1 MAVTYAWRLDANK
14 YAYLIDPT
22 VTGNTIEYGY
32 VDDAPLNGAQLASVA
47 QTCNTL
53 FGEGGS
59 RGFTGYTEAYNAMI
73 EKITN
78 EWGNAQFY
86 DLLSADVYY
95 NVDASQCA
103 DLKGVGIRGIRYLG
117 ASTAYDPENPS
128 WDPSIK
134 QTNTTGLAGK
144 FSIYGIYMD
153 DQDYEWDDGS
163 TLTPERIFAVYNGK
177 NGTDLN
183 GNLGTAEL
191 EAMIRQEK
199 QRSEAED
206 STHSNNIAM
215 LRNDVDK
222 LKQLDTGGL
231 LVIDERVRELEREN
245 EILSATIKDLNDT
258 VTKLAADLEAI
269 KNPSNGGNNNNPSS
283 GSEVEL
289 SEYPGG
295 LVYLVGADQKTDTLY
310 KLPYA
315 TYSDGDISSVAF
327 YQKK

>member
-22 VTGNTIEYGY
+22 KDNLEYGY
-32 VDDAPLNGAQLASVA
+32 VDEAPLNGAQLASVA

-53 FGEGGS
+53 FGEGG
-59 RGFTGYTEAYNAMI
+59 RLGFTGYTQAYNAMI
-73 EKITN
+73 EKIKT

-134 QTNTTGLAGK
+134 QTNTTALAGK

-191 EAMIRQEK
+191 ETMIKQEE
-199 QRSEAED
+199 QRSKAED
-206 STHSNNIAM
+206 STHSINIAR
-215 LRNDVDK
+215 LRSEVDA

-245 EILSATIKDLNDT
+245 TILSATIKSLNDT

-269 KNPSNGGNNNNPSS
+269 RNSSSGGNNNNPSS

-289 SEYPGG
+289 SEYLGG
-295 LVYLVGADQKTDTLY
+295 TVYLVGADSKTDTLY
-310 KLPYA
+310 KLPAA
-315 TYSDGDISSVAF
+315 TYKDGDISSVAF

>member
-22 VTGNTIEYGY
+22 KDNLEYGY
-32 VDDAPLNGAQLASVA
+32 ADEFPLNGAQLASVA

-53 FGEGGS
+53 FGEDGEL
-59 RGFTGYTEAYNAMI
+59 GFAGYTEAYNAMI
-73 EKITN
+73 EKIKTK
-78 EWGNAQFY
+78 WKNAQFY

-117 ASTAYDPENPS
+117 ASTAYNPENPS
-128 WDPSIK
+128 WDPSIRE
-134 QTNTTGLAGK
+134 TDTTELAGK

-153 DQDYEWDDGS
+153 DQDYELDDGT

-191 EAMIRQEK
+191 ETMIRKEE
-199 QRSEAED
+199 QRSKTED
-206 STHSNNIAM
+206 STHSMNIAR
-215 LRNDVDK
+215 LRSEVDA

-245 EILSATIKDLNDT
+245 TILTATIKDLNDT

-269 KNPSNGGNNNNPSS
+269 RNSSSGGNNNNPSG
-283 GSEVEL
+283 GSEVEI
-289 SEYPGG
+289 SEYYDGDT
-295 LVYLVGADQKTDTLY
+295 VYLVGADQKTNTLY
-310 KLPYA
+310 KLPAA
-315 TYSDGDISSVAF
+315 TYKDGDISSLAF

>member
-22 VTGNTIEYGY
+22 KDKLEYGY
-32 VDDAPLNGAQLASVA
+32 VDESPLNSAQLASVG

-59 RGFTGYTEAYNAMI
+59 LGFTGYTEAYNAMI
-73 EKITN
+73 EKIKN
-78 EWGNAQFY
+78 EWGDAQFY
-86 DLLSADVYY
+86 DMLSADVYY

-117 ASTAYDPENPS
+117 ASTVYDPENPT

-134 QTNTTGLAGK
+134 QSNTTKLSGK

-163 TLTPERIFAVYNGK
+163 ALTPERIFAVYNGR

-191 EAMIRQEK
+191 EEMIREEE
-199 QRSEAED
+199 QRSKTED
-206 STHSNNIAM
+206 SAHGRDINKLISEVAA
-215 LRNDVDK
+215 
-222 LKQLDTGGL
+222 LKQLDTSGL
-231 LVIDERVRELEREN
+231 LVIDERVHNLEQEN
-245 EILSATIKDLNDT
+245 IKLKATINNLNDT
-258 VTKLAADLEAI
+258 VAKLTADLEAI
-269 KNPSNGGNNNNPSS
+269 KNPSTINNNNSSS

-289 SEYPGG
+289 SVYDGG
-295 LVYLVGADQKTDTLY
+295 TVYLVGADQQTNTLF
-310 KLPYA
+310 KLPAA
-315 TYSDGDISSVAF
+315 TYNDGDITSLAF

>member
-22 VTGNTIEYGY
+22 KDKLEYGY
-32 VDDAPLNGAQLASVA
+32 VDEAPLNGAQLASVA
-47 QTCNTL
+47 QTCNKL
-53 FGEGGS
+53 FREGGTL
-59 RGFTGYTEAYNAMI
+59 GFTGYTEAYNAMI
-73 EKITN
+73 NKIKN

-95 NVDASQCA
+95 NVDASQCV

-134 QTNTTGLAGK
+134 QTNTTELAGK

-153 DQDYEWDDGS
+153 DQDYEGDDGS

-177 NGTDLN
+177 NGMDLN

-191 EAMIRQEK
+191 EIMIREEK

-206 STHSNNIAM
+206 LEHSNNIAI
-215 LRNDVDK
+215 LISDVDK

-231 LVIDERVRELEREN
+231 LVIDERVRNLEREN
-245 EILSATIKDLNDT
+245 TILSATIKDLNEK
-258 VTKLAADLEAI
+258 VTKLAADLESV
-269 KNPSNGGNNNNPSS
+269 KNSSNSENNNDPSS
-283 GSEVEL
+283 DSEVKL
-289 SEYPGG
+289 SDYEGG
-295 LVYLVGADQKTDTLY
+295 IVYLVGTDQETKTLY
-310 KLPYA
+310 KLPAA
-315 TYSDGDISSVAF
+315 TYNAGDISSEAF
-327 YQKK
+327 YQKKIM

>member
-22 VTGNTIEYGY
+22 KDNLEYGY
-32 VDDAPLNGAQLASVA
+32 VDEAPLNGAQLASVA

-53 FGEGGS
+53 FGEGG
-59 RGFTGYTEAYNAMI
+59 RLGFTGYTQAYNAMI
-73 EKITN
+73 EKIKT

-134 QTNTTGLAGK
+134 QTNTTALAGK

-191 EAMIRQEK
+191 ETMIKQEE
-199 QRSEAED
+199 QRSKAED
-206 STHSNNIAM
+206 STHSINIAR
-215 LRNDVDK
+215 LRSEVDA

-245 EILSATIKDLNDT
+245 TILSATIKSLNDT

-269 KNPSNGGNNNNPSS
+269 RNSSSGGNNNNPSS

-289 SEYPGG
+289 SEYLGG
-295 LVYLVGADQKTDTLY
+295 TVYLVGADQRTNTLY
-310 KLPYA
+310 KLPAA
-315 TYSDGDISSVAF
+315 TYKDGDISSVAF

>member
-32 VDDAPLNGAQLASVA
+32 VDEAPLNGAQLASVA

-53 FGEGGS
+53 FGEGG
-59 RGFTGYTEAYNAMI
+59 RLGFTGYTEAYNAMI
-73 EKITN
+73 EKITD
-78 EWGNAQFY
+78 EWGDAQFY

-134 QTNTTGLAGK
+134 QTGTTELAGK

-191 EAMIRQEK
+191 ETMIREEER
-199 QRSEAED
+199 RSKTED
-206 STHSNNIAM
+206 SAHGYDIAI
-215 LRNDVDK
+215 LKSEVEA

-231 LVIDERVRELEREN
+231 LVIDERVHNLEQEN
-245 EILSATIKDLNDT
+245 IKLKATINNLNDT
-258 VTKLAADLEAI
+258 VTKLTADLEAI
-269 KNPSNGGNNNNPSS
+269 KNPSAISNNNSSS

-289 SEYPGG
+289 SEYDGG
-295 LVYLVGADQKTDTLY
+295 TVYLVGADQKTNTLY
-310 KLPYA
+310 KLPAA
-315 TYSDGDISSVAF
+315 TYNDGDISSLAF

>member
-32 VDDAPLNGAQLASVA
+32 VDEAPLNGIQLASVA

-53 FGEGGS
+53 FGEGGTL
-59 RGFTGYTEAYNAMI
+59 GFTGYTEAYNAMI
-73 EKITN
+73 EKITD

-117 ASTAYDPENPS
+117 ASTAYDPENPF

-134 QTNTTGLAGK
+134 QTNTTELAGK

-191 EAMIRQEK
+191 EIMIREEE
-199 QRSEAED
+199 QRSKAED
-206 STHSNNIAM
+206 SEHSANIA
-215 LRNDVDK
+215 K
-222 LKQLDTGGL
+222 LKSAVDDFKRLDTGGL
-231 LVIDERVRELEREN
+231 LVIDERISELEQKN
-245 EILSATIKDLNDT
+245 AILSATIKELNDT
-258 VTKLAADLEAI
+258 VTKLVADLEGI
-269 KNPSNGGNNNNPSS
+269 RNSSNGGNNNNLNS

-289 SEYPGG
+289 SEYDGG
-295 LVYLVGADQKTDTLY
+295 IVYLVGADQRTNTLY
-310 KLPYA
+310 KLPAA
-315 TYSDGDISSVAF
+315 TYNAGDISSVAF